1 MAKEPTSTEQFRNQP
16 TRLINRRDLDTRNR
30 GLAVILKILES
41 DTIALLSSTGVDLG
55 TGDVKLALKPTGVR
69 PGRYNTF
76 DVDKYGRIVNAQLV
90 EQGGSAIDPTQV
102 IRNQSSSAQNASF
115 WISGSGTVGSL
126 TVNNPISIASGGTG
140 VAEVAQGLVFIGP
153 VSGVGAPSWRTL
165 SASDIPVI
173 PWVKIS
179 NTPTTRDGYGLVDVY
194 TRAEAD
200 ALFGGS
206 HYTLPVAT
214 PSVLGGVKIGEG
226 VSATPDGTLSVAAVR
241 RRQTF
246 TVGNGI
252 DRVFNC
258 LHDFGTAGVIVS
270 VRSTT
275 GTREQELHDNY
286 LTPGNELN
294 SVTVSFP
301 AQAPAPAAGAYQV
314 TIIADNSV
322 LMSEDVIDA
331 KSRLVAVQMPATDDN
346 VPLLYTQNNVSGVV
360 VRAVLA
366 GDPGSSVTFDLYQAA
381 ARSAGD
387 AGTPML
393 ASTQTLTNTTTGSE
407 LLLETTALSA
417 GTFVYAIVRSA
428 AVARTLEFY
437 VSYIEETNP

>member
-1 MAKEPTSTEQFRNQP
+1 MAKEPTSVEQFRNQP

-30 GLAVILKILES
+30 GLAVLTKIIES
-41 DTIALLSSTGVDLG
+41 DTIALLSSTGVDIG

-69 PGRYNTF
+69 PGRYNVF
-76 DVDKYGRIVNAQLV
+76 DVDKYGRIINGKFV
-90 EQGGSAIDPTQV
+90 EQAGSAIDPTQV

-115 WISGSGTVGSL
+115 WISGSGTLGSL
-126 TVNNPISIASGGTG
+126 TVNNPIGVASGGTG
-140 VAEVAQGLVFIGP
+140 VAEVAQGFVFIGP
-153 VSGVGAPSWRTL
+153 VSGFGAPTWRSLT
-165 SASDIPVI
+165 ASDIPVI
-173 PWVKIS
+173 PWSKIS
-179 NTPTTRDGYGLVDVY
+179 NTPTTRDGYGIADVY
-194 TRAEAD
+194 TRSEAD

-214 PSVLGGVKIGEG
+214 PSVLGGVKIGDG

-258 LHDFGTAGVIVS
+258 LHSFGTTGVVVS
-270 VRSTT
+270 VRSTA

-286 LTPGNELN
+286 LTPGDELN

-301 AQAPAPAAGAYQV
+301 ALAPAPAAGAYQV

-322 LMSEDVIDA
+322 LQSEETLP
-331 KSRLVAVQMPATDDN
+331 KTRLVAVQMPATDDN
-346 VPLLYTQNNVSGVV
+346 VPLLHTRNNVTSLT

-366 GDPGSSVTFDLYQAA
+366 GGPGSTVSFDLYQSAS
-381 ARSAGD
+381 RSSGD
-387 AGTPML
+387 TGTPLL
-393 ASTQTLTNTTTGSE
+393 ASTHTLTNTTTGSE
-407 LLLETTALSA
+407 LLLETTTLVA

-437 VSYIEETNP
+437 VSYIEETNA